1 MLLFVVKMNE
11 SSFYSDLNLNVPS
24 KDWLQTMGCFLTM
37 WVDFFFFFFFVE
49 VPCKALEMLII
60 SSKMFVEG
68 SDLK

>member
-1 MLLFVVKMNE
+1 MSQ

-24 KDWLQTMGCFLTM
+24 KDLAPDYGMFPDNVGRFLFL
-37 WVDFFFFFFFVE
+37 FFLVE

-60 SSKMFVEG
+60 SSKTFVEG

>member
-1 MLLFVVKMNE
+1 MSQ

-24 KDWLQTMGCFLTM
+24 KDLAPDYRMFPDNVGR
-37 WVDFFFFFFFVE
+37 FFFFLVE

-60 SSKMFVEG
+60 SSKTFVEG